1 MSEEK
6 QPKKPLTPQEHEEA
20 QRKTDGLV
28 QQQAAFVDMTGG
40 VSDLIDIFGPGTGYV
55 ALGKTA
61 FDGKQLNELLDM
73 VEPANPADLEHAGD
87 ALEKATVAINAAAK
101 DLGDFVKATEWEGE
115 GAAAFRTYGHEVV
128 RYAWDVATLANVV
141 GAQMK
146 VASTG
151 LASVRNAMPPRDDR
165 PADEQKKPHQLSA
178 AERQES
184 NPKYQKAVK
193 VEKDRQ
199 EAINQ
204 MNRLGSY
211 YAISQSTLAS
221 QVLPEPPAAYKAAV
235 PMPTA
240 VKADASTGAFGA
252 AEPGWSRTSSVS
264 PSVDRPEV
272 GTDTGSAR
280 PELTGKPA
288 DMAGPSTSVQIDSVL
303 APPAPAPAPAPVA
316 PPSTGPTGPVTG
328 NPLPMPTNFGP
339 VRPTPSR
346 AQGAPGA
353 PRSGGS
359 QGKPTLGRS
368 PVTGTGG
375 PGQTGR
381 TGPAVGRATTPTNGP
396 TSSTGR
402 STGPTVGRPGMPG
415 AHQATGRPASDGS
428 GPVTGR
434 SAGMPGQTTSGRQGG
449 TSTPRA
455 GHSNGIVGGTPQRAT
470 TGSIGSRIP
479 RATVIGA
486 EGSTTG
492 RSTAARPSQSG
503 VVGAVGNNSARPSGR
518 GTPSANGVVGTPRG
532 GVTGTGG
539 VGRSGRRQSRDEGQ
553 EQTGSTRPDYLTED
567 EKTWAGRR
575 QGAVPPV
582 ID

>member
-20 QRKTDGLV
+20 QQKTDGLV
-28 QQQAAFVDMTGG
+28 QQQAAFVDMTGA

-73 VEPANPADLEHAGD
+73 VEPANPADLEHAGNV
-87 ALEKATVAINAAAK
+87 LEKATVAINAAAK

-115 GAAAFRTYGHEVV
+115 GAAAFRTYGQDVV
-128 RYAWDVATLANVV
+128 RYAWDVAALANVV

-178 AERQES
+178 AERQEG

-235 PMPTA
+235 PAPAGERMGPGVSAPDGAREAFSRTAGSETGGPTTGVGSA
-240 VKADASTGAFGA
+240 GDNPSRTEFAGRPADA
-252 AEPGWSRTSSVS
+252 
-264 PSVDRPEV
+264 
-272 GTDTGSAR
+272 
-280 PELTGKPA
+280 
-288 DMAGPSTSVQIDSVL
+288 AGLNTSVQIDSVL
-303 APPAPAPAPAPVA
+303 TPPAPAPAPAPVA
-316 PPSTGPTGPVTG
+316 SPPQTGPTGPVTG
-328 NPLPMPTNFGP
+328 NPPPMPTSFGP
-339 VRPTPSR
+339 GRPTPSR
-346 AQGAPGA
+346 VQGTPGV
-353 PRSGGS
+353 PRGGGGP
-359 QGKPTLGRS
+359 GKPTLGRT

-375 PGQTGR
+375 PTQSGR
-381 TGPAVGRATTPTNGP
+381 TSQAVGRATP
-396 TSSTGR
+396 TSGPAASNGR
-402 STGPTVGRPGMPG
+402 SGPTVGRPATPGNPNTGRTAVPG
-415 AHQATGRPASDGS
+415 AN

-434 SAGMPGQTTSGRQGG
+434 PGMPSQTAPGRQGAPG
-449 TSTPRA
+449 VPRP

-470 TGSIGSRIP
+470 NGTTGSRIP
-479 RATVIGA
+479 RATVIGGEDA
-486 EGSTTG
+486 TTG
-492 RSTAARPSQSG
+492 RSLAARPSQSG
-503 VVGAVGNNSARPSGR
+503 VIGANQGSAPSRPTGR

-532 GVTGTGG
+532 AAGSGG
-539 VGRSGRRQSRDEGQ
+539 ANRPGRRQSRDEEQ
-553 EQTGSTRPDYLTED
+553 EQTGSSRPDYLTED
-567 EKTWAGRR
+567 ERTWADRR
-575 QGAVPPV
+575 RGAVPPV